1 MGSGGVIAL
10 TAMTIGATAA
20 VSALGRAR
28 RAGAPPA
35 GPIPRFLSGFALAF
49 SAALWIAGA
58 GAEIGL
64 PVWLGLVMATG
75 AGATLL
81 GTRLVRRVPAAAATL
96 AGLGLALA
104 IGDPS

>member
-10 TAMTIGATAA
+10 TAMTIGATAS
-20 VSALGRAR
+20 VSALG